1 MWPMFS
7 IIVLAPISNIIDFS
21 FSSAIMS
28 GVFALC
34 EYAVIDQLGIVHDK
48 GGDEYE

>member
-1 MWPMFS
+1 MFFLVS
-7 IIVLAPISNIIDFS
+7 LVSPIIDFS